1 MTRGAHLESKPEGN
15 AREQRKEKVMIELV
29 DPRGKSEQTE
39 KRLAPR
45 VGDPRK
51 LRRIGFLS
59 NEAEHPTGPHF
70 VGYTR
75 VLGRMLR
82 ERLGITEFHLEIK
95 PVLSRPAE
103 PDMIA
108 RFRGYDAVINGLAK

>member
-1 MTRGAHLESKPEGN
+1 
-15 AREQRKEKVMIELV
+15 MIQLV
-29 DPRGKSEQTE
+29 DPRGALDRPG
-39 KRLAPR
+39 KRLARR
-45 VGDPRK
+45 VGDPTR

-75 VLGRMLR
+75 VLGRLLN

-95 PVLSRPAE
+95 PVLSRPADPE
-103 PDMIA
+103 MIA
-108 RFRGYDAVINGLAK
+108 RFQGYDAVINGLAK

>member
-1 MTRGAHLESKPEGN
+1 
-15 AREQRKEKVMIELV
+15 MIQLV
-29 DPRGKSEQTE
+29 DPRGKLERPA

-45 VGDPRK
+45 VGDPAR

-75 VLGRMLR
+75 VLGRLLR
-82 ERLGITEFHLEIK
+82 ERLGDVEFHLEIK

-103 PDMIA
+103 PEMIA
-108 RFRGYDAVINGLAK
+108 RFRGYDGVINGLAK

>member
-1 MTRGAHLESKPEGN
+1 
-15 AREQRKEKVMIELV
+15 MIQLV
-29 DPRGKSEQTE
+29 DPRGTLERPS
-39 KRLAPR
+39 KRLARR
-45 VGDPRK
+45 VGDPAR

-75 VLGRMLR
+75 VLGRMLN
-82 ERLGITEFHLEIK
+82 ERLGITDFHLEIK

-108 RFRGYDAVINGLAK
+108 RFQGYDAVVNGLAK